1 MFVNEH
7 MGHLVPISGIGPTG
21 VSWEHVAFVPAPLP
35 DQEPPLS
42 GRAYRAVAQARADLA
57 AMSAMAQQLPDPSLF
72 RLPTLR
78 REAQS
83 TSELEGTFAPL
94 RDVLTADGADQ
105 ASPQL
110 REVLNYVAAADHSF
124 DWFSRGRGL
133 TVGLLT
139 DLQEILT
146 KGTQAESH
154 SSGKIRD
161 VQVVIGRSAA
171 DTVQTARFVPPP
183 PGIHLTA
190 AVNALVD
197 WFRDQHADID
207 PVVACAMC
215 HYQFETLHPFVD
227 GNGRIGRLL
236 VVLQLLS
243 QQVLLEPTIS
253 VSPWFE
259 SRRSEY
265 YNHLLTV
272 SNRGDWDSW
281 VMFFATGLA
290 ESARTT
296 REQLV
301 RLIGVQTDLGDAVR
315 RSALRA
321 GTAHALIDFAVA
333 NPTFTVKQ
341 AAQHLGVGYGRANN
355 LVGDLVDLGILAQ
368 LDANSGYHRRFYA
381 PALID
386 VLLTAGTES
395 HESGSAGRPV
405 S

>member
-1 MFVNEH
+1 MFVNEQ

-35 DQEPPLS
+35 GQEPPLS
-42 GRAYRAVAQARADLA
+42 GRAYRVVARARAELA
-57 AMSAMAQQLPDPSLF
+57 AMNAMAQQLPDPSLF

-105 ASPQL
+105 TSPQL

-124 DWFSRGRGL
+124 DWFSSGRGL

-139 DLQEILT
+139 ELQETLT
-146 KGTQAESH
+146 RGTPTESRA
-154 SSGKIRD
+154 SGKIRD

-171 DTVQTARFVPPP
+171 DTVHTARFVPPP
-183 PGIHLTA
+183 PGIGLTA
-190 AVNALVD
+190 AVNGLVD
-197 WFRDQHADID
+197 WFREQHADID

-243 QQVLLEPTIS
+243 QKVLLEPTIS

-272 SNRGDWDSW
+272 STSGDWDSW
-281 VMFFATGLA
+281 VLFFATGLA

-301 RLIGVQTDLGDAVR
+301 RLSGVQTNLRNAVR
-315 RSALRA
+315 RSSLRA

-333 NPTFTVKQ
+333 NPAFTVGR
-341 AAQHLGVGYGRANN
+341 AAQHLGVGYGRANK
-355 LVGDLVDLGILAQ
+355 LVSDLVDLGALEQ
-368 LDANSGYHRRFYA
+368 LDVNSGYDRRFCA
-381 PALID
+381 PAVID
-386 VLLTAGTES
+386 VLLAAGTES
-395 HESGSAGRPV
+395 SESGSAGRPV